1 MRLDGGKTALAFL
14 FCYCLSPDLILLR
27 EVEFALVVLLIERVH
42 PNEFPQYFG
51 RLPLLLLVAGQLM
64 DRAEIKESQSL
75 LLGEHLQGQLVLRA
89 EVEVA
94 ER

>member
-1 MRLDGGKTALAFL
+1 
-14 FCYCLSPDLILLR
+14 
-27 EVEFALVVLLIERVH
+27 
-42 PNEFPQYFG
+42 
-51 RLPLLLLVAGQLM
+51 LPLLLLVAGQLM